1 MAYRLHLGA
10 LAVAY
15 GEKVIFQGPLPKN
28 IEVLADEGQ
37 LHLTY
42 SQPIQVTVQSDEIF
56 TVRIAAHLGVHYG
69 VVTFAV

>member
-15 GEKVIFQGPLPKN
+15 GEKVIFQGPVPKN
-28 IEVLADEGQ
+28 IKVLAEEEQ

-42 SQPIQVTVQSDEIF
+42 SQPIQVKVQNDKIF
-56 TVRIAAHLGVHYG
+56 TVRIAAHLGVYSG
-69 VVTFAV
+69 LATFAV